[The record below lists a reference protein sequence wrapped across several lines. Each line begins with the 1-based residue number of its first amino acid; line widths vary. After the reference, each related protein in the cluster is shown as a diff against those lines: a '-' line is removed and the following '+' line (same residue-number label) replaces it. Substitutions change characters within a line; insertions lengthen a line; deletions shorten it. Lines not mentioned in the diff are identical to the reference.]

1 MSEKKSMT
9 AWLREEH
16 PELGDAYADALLAA
30 DRRYETSRPGYGRSG
45 EALFRSGLDDSG
57 YAAYLAGVAYATRQ
71 SEKSEAQK
79 TLRRDAGKGYAAY
92 LTQKE
97 KERQTAMANVTGK
110 LLQYGITDSDAA
122 YTLALQYGL
131 GTADARRTAESA
143 AGLHASGDLRRTVLR
158 NLVSLGMRAEYG
170 MQYAMA
176 CGLSEEEADEIARVA
191 ETSYRAKDLG
201 YSQFVGAA
209 DFMEKYYQ

>member
-16 PELGDAYADALLAA
+16 PELSEDYADALLSA
-30 DRRYETSRPGYGRSG
+30 DRRYDTSRPGYGRSG
-45 EALFRSGLDDSG
+45 EALSQSGLSDSG

-71 SEKSEAQK
+71 SERSEAQK
-79 TLRRDAGKGYAAY
+79 TLRREAQKGYAAY

-97 KERQTAMANVTGK
+97 QERQNAMAKVTGK

-131 GTADARRTAESA
+131 GASDARRTAESA
-143 AGLHASGDLRRTVLR
+143 AGLHATGDLRRTVLR

-170 MQYAMA
+170 KQYAMA

-191 ETSYRAKDLG
+191 ETSYRAKNLG
-201 YSQFVGAA
+201 YSQFVQSA
-209 DFMEKYYQ
+209 DFLEKNY